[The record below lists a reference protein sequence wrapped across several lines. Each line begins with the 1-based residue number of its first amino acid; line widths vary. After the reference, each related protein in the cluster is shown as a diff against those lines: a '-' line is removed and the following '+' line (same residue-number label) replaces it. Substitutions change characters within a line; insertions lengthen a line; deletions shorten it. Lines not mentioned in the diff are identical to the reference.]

1 VTETFE
7 SPRPSAISQGPRCSD
22 GTFEITHANYSDN
35 RQLGDFGSRY
45 PGSAWLQIAAEGAY
59 LAIVIAFALTQI
71 LIVCVWPDHFFD
83 EIRFVFLRF
92 DLQPNPAL
100 TRAVQLWTVVGFS
113 GALGSASFALKWL
126 YHSVAWR
133 EWNRDRIIW
142 RLAVPIQGGLLALF
156 IGAMVISGII
166 PLLSKQ
172 IFLRLLSCAGFGF
185 FVGLF
190 ADNFLAAL
198 QKFAKRMLGTLGH
211 ST

>member
-1 VTETFE
+1 M
-7 SPRPSAISQGPRCSD
+7 SQGPLCSD

-45 PGSAWLQIAAEGAY
+45 PGSAWFQIAAEGAY
-59 LAIVIAFALTQI
+59 LLIVIAFALTQI
-71 LIVCVWPDHFFD
+71 LIVCVLPDRFLD
-83 EIRFVFLRF
+83 EFRFVFLGF
-92 DLQPNPAL
+92 DPVPNAAL
-100 TRAVQLWTVVGFS
+100 ARAVQLWTVVGFS

-156 IGAMVISGII
+156 IGAMVMSGII